1 MAPQEPGI
9 AKRPPEPRSFPAEMG
24 MRLDI
29 VECEQLHTA
38 GIGVHERS
46 RISLEYQETGQRWV
60 LRAEECGGATEQLGH
75 YVGFV
80 SVDEPFL
87 LVINVQKIRRN
98 VLHRIVFAK
107 RLVRYEMYRCNST
120 YELLIDL
127 HWIEEQGSSARPLH
141 RCRGLFRGRF
151 GTLDEKLWTPAGE
164 PYRGNVKPIFRSRS
178 GEEES
183 IPGYIL
189 DGVFRVTEGVCCV
202 NCKHSHFFDATPLTI
217 PPRTKPA
224 EHTTRIPAEIT
235 PVAPAALA
243 LSAPAPTSVAAP
255 ASPRKQKKKKRPAAQ
270 PTPASPAITDAI
282 EAGDTAEAA
291 SETNSAPTQ
300 PV

>member
-1 MAPQEPGI
+1 
-9 AKRPPEPRSFPAEMG
+9 MG

-127 HWIEEQGSSARPLH
+127 HWTEEQGSSARPLH

-224 EHTTRIPAEIT
+224 KHTTRIPAEIT
-235 PVAPAALA
+235 PVAPALA
-243 LSAPAPTSVAAP
+243 LPAPAPTSVAAP

-282 EAGDTAEAA
+282 EAEDTAEAA